1 MKFILAFTVC
11 SAITG
16 FCNNTSTL
24 PTKYDSWA
32 ECVGAGGILIQ
43 DFSVELED
51 KINKEKIYISYFC
64 NENHTNET
72 TTDSKSKQSKIQS
85 SDLW

>member
-16 FCNNTSTL
+16 LCNNTSTL
-24 PTKYDSWA
+24 PTKFDSWA
-32 ECVGAGGILIQ
+32 ECVGAGGKIIEK
-43 DFSVELED
+43 FSVEFED
-51 KINKEKIYISYFC
+51 KINKERTYISYFC

-85 SDLW
+85 SYLW